1 MTKTVLGVLCLIA
14 AVFAILSNNLVLN
27 AYAQEIQCP
36 VINGLSET
44 EYSNM
49 YSDFGDCDYELTMDF
64 DNDGDTEDL
73 SYVLMLG
80 WVEND
85 ELRTSIFYEFGAKT
99 CLEWNNER
107 FSFLEQDESVVKSN
121 THYAT
126 VRITAPE
133 SISIMEYY
141 TSEYY
146 TFSAPSQIPSLVKDA
161 GTNLLHELE
170 NSGLALPCEP
180 SDFEFNIDVPV
191 FSTVK
196 QGDPVRI
203 PVEVTLVK
211 GEPKEVALS
220 TTTWQ
225 ESLGIYGWFEKST
238 VTPKQSTYLVVQTSC
253 NTPPDNYQFYA
264 NGVAT
269 SGDVPASSTDMVT
282 VTVEAVSNCVPQ
294 GGQSIGTQTTGEQN
308 PVWQSGD
315 IAAMSTTANQL
326 LESGN
331 YQDALTGYNKIL
343 ESDSNNFNA
352 LFGKGVALGNLGRN
366 EEALTAYENAIEIEP
381 EEYGLWVNKGLV
393 LNNLGR
399 YAEGLSAE
407 EKAIE
412 IDPNSQQ
419 AWVNKGVSLENLGR
433 YDEALAAYD
442 KTLEINPDNEL
453 AINNKNNLL
462 DKIQGETSGGCLI
475 ATATFGSELA
485 PQVQFLREIR
495 DNTVLSTASGTS
507 FMTAFNAF
515 YYSFSPTVADLE
527 RQNLVFKEAVKITI
541 TPLLSTLS
549 ILNYVDID
557 SEEKMLGY
565 GIGLIL
571 LNVGMYF
578 VAPVIVIYSI
588 KKII

>member
-14 AVFAILSNNLVLN
+14 AVFAILSNNLVSN
-27 AYAQEIQCP
+27 AHAQEIQCP
-36 VINGLSET
+36 EINLLSIEND
-44 EYSNM
+44 YSALST
-49 YSDFGDCDYELTMDF
+49 SDVDCSYDFEMDW
-64 DNDGDTEDL
+64 DGDGFSE
-73 SYVLMLG
+73 YGGAIINLM
-80 WVEND
+80 WVPND
-85 ELRTSIFYEFGAKT
+85 EFESYLLEGKT
-99 CLEWNNER
+99 CGEWNQETSTGY
-107 FSFLEQDESVVKSN
+107 SFTDVQVEST
-121 THYAT
+121 THYAIVT
-126 VRITAPE
+126 Y
-133 SISIMEYY
+133 SISWGTR
-141 TSEYY
+141 TSGM
-146 TFSAPSQIPSLVKDA
+146 TPPFSDSVKNA
-161 GTNLLHELE
+161 AINLLRELE
-170 NSGLALPCEP
+170 GSVLALSCEP
-180 SDFEFNIDVPV
+180 PKFQFNIDVPL

-253 NTPPDNYQFYA
+253 STPPDNYQFYV
-264 NGVAT
+264 NGEST
-269 SGDVPASSTDMVT
+269 SGIAPASSTDMVT

-433 YDEALAAYD
+433 YGEALAAYD
-442 KTLEINPDNEL
+442 KTLEINPDNE
-453 AINNKNNLL
+453 
-462 DKIQGETSGGCLI
+462 
-475 ATATFGSELA
+475 F
-485 PQVQFLREIR
+485 
-495 DNTVLSTASGTS
+495 
-507 FMTAFNAF
+507 
-515 YYSFSPTVADLE
+515 
-527 RQNLVFKEAVKITI
+527 
-541 TPLLSTLS
+541 
-549 ILNYVDID
+549 
-557 SEEKMLGY
+557 
-565 GIGLIL
+565 
-571 LNVGMYF
+571 
-578 VAPVIVIYSI
+578 
-588 KKII
+588 